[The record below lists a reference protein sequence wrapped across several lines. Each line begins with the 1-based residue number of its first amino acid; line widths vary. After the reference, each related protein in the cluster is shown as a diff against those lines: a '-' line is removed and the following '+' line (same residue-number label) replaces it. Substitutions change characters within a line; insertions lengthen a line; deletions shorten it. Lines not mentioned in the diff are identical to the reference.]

1 MDSLNK
7 ATSSEGACAS
17 LSEGSTSEPH
27 NSAFGTQH
35 PCREKHFQFLT
46 LQREQPCPLIVAL
59 IISLAAKNSAANHQ
73 HHLEVYDSDDPYVCG
88 RGSFMWV
95 RYTGVEIMAELSP
108 RENHFST
115 PIVDKLYVWGGKGGF
130 GKSVVTSIVHHYD
143 PDSETWNTNTCEGP
157 HPPGICDGACASAG
171 HHLYTYGG
179 LNKGWNVQG
188 TLHLLDTRSR
198 KWKLIS
204 SEDGPMKKRGSRMV
218 VYDSKI
224 VLFGGISNSGR
235 TNELHTFNLKEGE
248 RLHIAMYPLMQ
259 FSCVAGVVVSNSD
272 LDIERGIVCYTL
284 ALLIFGS
291 NVSHSQVPIQT
302 LFDTAVDVWAC
313 SDILPSPSQVHGPP
327 QL

>member
-1 MDSLNK
+1 MD
-7 ATSSEGACAS
+7 
-17 LSEGSTSEPH
+17 EPSPRYH
-27 NSAFGTQH
+27 
-35 PCREKHFQFLT
+35 HF
-46 LQREQPCPLIVAL
+46 
-59 IISLAAKNSAANHQ
+59 SAA
-73 HHLEVYDSDDPYVCG
+73 V
-88 RGSFMWV
+88 
-95 RYTGVEIMAELSP
+95 
-108 RENHFST
+108 
-115 PIVDKLYVWGGKGGF
+115 VDKLYVWGGVG
-130 GKSVVTSIVHHYD
+130 TSTVHLYN

-157 HPPGICDGACASAG
+157 HPPGISRGACASAG

-179 LNKGWNVQG
+179 WDEGENVQG

-198 KWKLIS
+198 RWKLIS
-204 SEDGPMKKRGSRMV
+204 SESGPMKKRGSRMV

-224 VLFGGISNSGR
+224 VLFGGYGNSGR
-235 TNELHTFNLKEGE
+235 TNELHTFTLKEGE

-313 SDILPSPSQVHGPP
+313 SLIFMCFLPSPSQVHGPP
-327 QL
+327 PL

>member
-1 MDSLNK
+1 M
-7 ATSSEGACAS
+7 A
-17 LSEGSTSEPH
+17 
-27 NSAFGTQH
+27 H
-35 PCREKHFQFLT
+35 PSPRSYHF
-46 LQREQPCPLIVAL
+46 
-59 IISLAAKNSAANHQ
+59 SAA
-73 HHLEVYDSDDPYVCG
+73 V
-88 RGSFMWV
+88 
-95 RYTGVEIMAELSP
+95 
-108 RENHFST
+108 
-115 PIVDKLYVWGGKGGF
+115 VDKLYVCGGEGRLGE
-130 GKSVVTSIVHHYD
+130 SLVTSIVHHYD
-143 PDSETWNTNTCEGP
+143 PDGETWNTNTCEGP
-157 HPPGICDGACASAG
+157 HPPGIRDGTCASAG

-179 LNKGWNVQG
+179 WDEGGKYQG

-198 KWKLIS
+198 RWKLIS
-204 SEDGPMKKRGSRMV
+204 SEGGPKKKAGSRMI

-224 VLFGGISNSGR
+224 VVFGGHSNSGR

-313 SDILPSPSQVHGPP
+313 SLIFMCFLPSPSQVHGPP
-327 QL
+327 PL